1 MSRIKK
7 KIGIIGL
14 GYVGLPFLHLLSQKK
29 IDAYGFDLDVSKI
42 NSLKKNH
49 SYISDLKNKNLK
61 IINKSKIFSMKN
73 ISQIN
78 QMDYI
83 IFCLPTPLTSK
94 NEPDISNILKAF
106 NSIKPYIKKNQT
118 LILES
123 TVYPGATRFIFQ
135 KYLEKNFALGK
146 NFFYG
151 YSSERISP
159 GQINKNEYKYF
170 LHNTTKVVSGFDKNS
185 LIKINNLYKN
195 VFQNIYSAQSLEIA
209 EMSKLVENSY
219 RSVNIG
225 LVNEIKKIC
234 FSININFNKVLEAA
248 ATKPFGFNLFRP
260 GPGVGGHCIPIDP
273 IFVTWIA
280 KKNKQKARFIELAR
294 NINIDITKWII
305 KKICKLNKKANN
317 KNNKLKIL
325 IIGLAYKADVNDLR
339 ESPSLKIF
347 KYFKKYNNK
356 IDFYDPL
363 VKKAKIGN
371 KYHYSKKLNKN
382 FKYDF
387 SIICTDHSNLNKKT
401 ILSVSKKV
409 FDTRGIFKN
418 LNLKKIIQL

>member
-1 MSRIKK
+1 LYRIKK

-14 GYVGLPFLHLLSQKK
+14 GYVGLPFLHLLSKKK
-29 IDAYGFDLDVSKI
+29 IDVYGFDLDNFKI
-42 NSLKKNH
+42 NSIKKNL
-49 SYISDLKNKNLK
+49 SYISDLKNKDLK
-61 IINKSKIFSMKN
+61 IINKKKILSMKE
-73 ISQIN
+73 ISQIYKV
-78 QMDYI
+78 DYI

-94 NEPDISNILKAF
+94 NEPDISVILKAF
-106 NSIKPYIKKNQT
+106 NSIKPYLKKNQT

-123 TVYPGATRFIFQ
+123 TVYPGATRYIFH
-135 KYLEKNFALGK
+135 KYLEKKFTLGK

-159 GQINKNEYKYF
+159 GQINKIEYKYF
-170 LHNTTKVVSGFDKNS
+170 LYNTTKVVSGYDDNS
-185 LIKINNLYKN
+185 LNKINLLYKY
-195 VFQNIYSAQSLEIA
+195 VFKDVYSAQSLEIA

-234 FSININFNKVLEAA
+234 FSLNINFNQVLDTA

-273 IFVTWIA
+273 IFITWIA
-280 KKNKQKARFIELAR
+280 KKNKQKAKFIELAR
-294 NINIDITKWII
+294 EINIQITNWIL
-305 KKICKLNKKANN
+305 KKICKLNKKTND
-317 KNNKLKIL
+317 KKHKLKIL

-339 ESPSLKIF
+339 ESPAIKIF
-347 KYFKKYNNK
+347 KYFENYNNK

-363 VKKAKIGN
+363 VKKAKIGE
-371 KYHYSKKLNKN
+371 KYHFSKKLNKN
-382 FKYDF
+382 LKYDF
-387 SIICTDHSNLNKKT
+387 SVICTDHSNLNKKI
-401 ILSVSKKV
+401 ILSVSKKI

-418 LNLKKIIQL
+418 LNLKKIVQL